1 MKFLRYISAAALSLL
16 AFGCQDVEK
25 TVALPADKVVAPV
38 MNAHADIVV
47 VEEELSNE
55 VTFTWSAADYG
66 YPAPV
71 AYSVYCTYGEAVYQ
85 LGEAYATYYTTT
97 KETLNNTLVAKT
109 GLQLPAAE
117 TSEIGLY
124 VVASISDNKA
134 DYEKKSNVITLN
146 ITTMESTAASWMR
159 RKVYVPGAHQGWNP
173 ATAPV
178 LWETGENTDVYAG
191 PVLLAT
197 ASGAEVCDFKFTT
210 APDWSA
216 GANLGTDI
224 DALVN
229 DGGSGN
235 LQTPAGLY
243 WVEVTLKADHSTGR
257 ATLTPISCIG
267 VIGTAIGGWGDADDV
282 VMTLAGMPAADDA
295 DYEAKFN
302 AAVNAQIWEGVCENT
317 LADEFK
323 FRLNHA
329 WVYSWG
335 LDASGSLDHLS
346 SNNGANIVSPYSG
359 RVRFA
364 IDFRGDID
372 ALAND
377 PSNPSPVSATIE
389 QL

>member
-159 RKVYVPGAHQGWNP
+159 RKVYVPGAHQGWSP

-197 ASGAEVCDFKFTT
+197 ASGADVCDFKFTT

-216 GANLGTDI
+216 GANLGTDL

-267 VIGTAIGGWGDADDV
+267 VIGTAVGGWGDADDV

-302 AAVNAQIWEGVCENT
+302 AAVNAQVWEGVCENT

>member
-1 MKFLRYISAAALSLL
+1 MKFLRYISAATLSLL

-38 MNAHADIVV
+38 MHAHADIVV

-97 KETLNNTLVAKT
+97 KETLNNTLVAQT

-134 DYEKKSNVITLN
+134 DYEKMSNVITLN

-178 LWETGENTDVYAG
+178 LWETGENSDVYAG

-243 WVEVTLKADHSTGR
+243 WVEVTLTPDHSTGR

-267 VIGTAIGGWGDADDV
+267 VIGTAVGGWGNADDV
-282 VMTLAGMPAADDA
+282 VMTPAGMPAADDA

-302 AAVNAQIWEGVCENT
+302 AAVNAQVWEGVCENT

>member
-38 MNAHADIVV
+38 MHAHADIVV

-97 KETLNNTLVAKT
+97 KETLNNTLVAQT

-178 LWETGENTDVYAG
+178 LWETGENSDVYAG

-243 WVEVTLKADHSTGR
+243 WVEVTLTPDHSTGR

-267 VIGTAIGGWGDADDV
+267 VIGTAVGGWGNADDV
-282 VMTLAGMPAADDA
+282 VMTPAGMPAADDA

-302 AAVNAQIWEGVCENT
+302 AAVNAQVWEGVCENT